1 MAALSSLLK
10 SLSFLSLSDQNPSLS
25 LKPHQ
30 NPCSPQ
36 LPFSSSSSFPPQ
48 FLLSTANPSPD
59 QQSLLNPLPKTP
71 INPQFYPAADYSP
84 SPSFESLIICPSLA
98 YANVYFFKDNFRI
111 VCGENESEHQI
122 ADRFMRA
129 TARSGVFYEMKRRR
143 FFQTPREEKKMKSQ
157 LAAKR
162 LKRSK
167 MRAARFREAEPKKPR
182 ILMNPIEE
190 MKRNARIA
198 AKRRS
203 SKKCLLR
210 KDAEEKKELIAKKES
225 YISDDDNWEFVDV

>member
-1 MAALSSLLK
+1 
-10 SLSFLSLSDQNPSLS
+10 
-25 LKPHQ
+25 
-30 NPCSPQ
+30 
-36 LPFSSSSSFPPQ
+36 
-48 FLLSTANPSPD
+48 
-59 QQSLLNPLPKTP
+59 
-71 INPQFYPAADYSP
+71 
-84 SPSFESLIICPSLA
+84 
-98 YANVYFFKDNFRI
+98 
-111 VCGENESEHQI
+111 
-122 ADRFMRA
+122 
-129 TARSGVFYEMKRRR
+129 
-143 FFQTPREEKKMKSQ
+143 MKSQ